1 MEIVLSIFYIAFGGA
16 IGSLTR
22 YLIGIFLQNTK
33 SGFPLSTFL
42 VNVIGSFAIG
52 IIFYVL
58 KDTNNENLK
67 AFIIIGFLGG
77 FTTFSAFSIDVLNLI
92 IEKQYFTSM
101 LYISMTFIFSLSAVF
116 LGFLFARLIIDS

>member
-1 MEIVLSIFYIAFGGA
+1 LGIFYIAFGGA

-22 YLIGIFLQNTK
+22 YLISIFLQNTK

-52 IIFYVL
+52 IIFYIL
-58 KDTNNENLK
+58 KDSNNENLK

-101 LYISMTFIFSLSAVF
+101 LYISMTFICSLSAVF
-116 LGFLFARLIIDS
+116 LGFLFVRLILDS

>member
-1 MEIVLSIFYIAFGGA
+1 MGIFYIAFGGA

-22 YLIGIFLQNTK
+22 YLIGVFLQNTK

-52 IIFYVL
+52 IIFYIL

-101 LYISMTFIFSLSAVF
+101 LYISMTFIFSLLAVF
-116 LGFLFARLIIDS
+116 FGFLFVRLLLDS

>member
-1 MEIVLSIFYIAFGGA
+1 LSIFYIAFGGA

-67 AFIIIGFLGG
+67 AFIIIGLLGG

-101 LYISMTFIFSLSAVF
+101 LYISMTFICSLSAVF
-116 LGFLFARLIIDS
+116 LGFLFVRLILDS

>member
-1 MEIVLSIFYIAFGGA
+1 MSIFYIAFGGA

-67 AFIIIGFLGG
+67 AFIIIGFLG
-77 FTTFSAFSIDVLNLI
+77 VLQHFQRFQLM
-92 IEKQYFTSM
+92 S
-101 LYISMTFIFSLSAVF
+101 
-116 LGFLFARLIIDS
+116 

>member
-1 MEIVLSIFYIAFGGA
+1 MGIFYIAFGGA

-22 YLIGIFLQNTK
+22 YLISIFLQNTK

-52 IIFYVL
+52 IIFYIL
-58 KDTNNENLK
+58 KDSNNENLK

-101 LYISMTFIFSLSAVF
+101 LYISMTFICSLSAVF
-116 LGFLFARLIIDS
+116 LGFLFVRLILDS

>member
-1 MEIVLSIFYIAFGGA
+1 LGIFYIAFGGA

-22 YLIGIFLQNTK
+22 YLISIFLQNTK

-52 IIFYVL
+52 IIFYIL
-58 KDTNNENLK
+58 KDSNNENLK

-101 LYISMTFIFSLSAVF
+101 LYISMTFIFSLLAVF
-116 LGFLFARLIIDS
+116 FGFLFVRLLLDS

>member
-1 MEIVLSIFYIAFGGA
+1 MSIFYIAFGGA

-67 AFIIIGFLGG
+67 AFIIIGLLGG

-101 LYISMTFIFSLSAVF
+101 LYISMTFICSLSAVF
-116 LGFLFARLIIDS
+116 LGFLFVRLILDS

>member
-1 MEIVLSIFYIAFGGA
+1 MSIFYIAFGGA

-22 YLIGIFLQNTK
+22 YLMGVFLQNTK

-52 IIFYVL
+52 IIFYIL

-67 AFIIIGFLGG
+67 AFIIVGFLGG
-77 FTTFSAFSIDVLNLI
+77 FTTFSAFSIDALNLI
-92 IEKQYFTSM
+92 IERQYFTSM
-101 LYISMTFIFSLSAVF
+101 LYISMTLIFSLSAVL
-116 LGFLFARLIIDS
+116 LGFLFVRLINS

>member
-1 MEIVLSIFYIAFGGA
+1 MGIFYIAFGGA

-22 YLIGIFLQNTK
+22 YLISIFLQNTK

-52 IIFYVL
+52 IIFYIL
-58 KDTNNENLK
+58 KDSNNENLK

-101 LYISMTFIFSLSAVF
+101 LYISMTFIFSLLAVF
-116 LGFLFARLIIDS
+116 FGFLFVRLLLDS

>member
-1 MEIVLSIFYIAFGGA
+1 MSIFYIAFGGA
-16 IGSLTR
+16 IGSLAR
-22 YLIGIFLQNTK
+22 YLIGVFLQNTK

-52 IIFYVL
+52 IIFYIL

-67 AFIIIGFLGG
+67 AFIIVGFLGG
-77 FTTFSAFSIDVLNLI
+77 FTTFSAFSIDALNLI

-101 LYISMTFIFSLSAVF
+101 LYISMTLIFSLSAVL
-116 LGFLFARLIIDS
+116 LGFLFVRLINS

>member
-1 MEIVLSIFYIAFGGA
+1 MSIFYIAFGGA
-16 IGSLTR
+16 IGSLAR
-22 YLIGIFLQNTK
+22 YLMGVFLQNTK
-33 SGFPLSTFL
+33 SGFPLSTLL

-52 IIFYVL
+52 IIFYIL
-58 KDTNNENLK
+58 KDSNNENLK

-101 LYISMTFIFSLSAVF
+101 LYISMTFICSLSAVF
-116 LGFLFARLIIDS
+116 LGFLFVRLILDS